1 MCITYPFL
9 MPKKEPAKESGTET
23 QSQIKTIES
32 RVPAGNAPEAP
43 DETKKRFRR
52 LSIAKSALH
61 SWIEICAFQGKNRKS
76 PRETNGCS

>member
-1 MCITYPFL
+1 

-61 SWIEICAFQGKNRKS
+61 SWIEFAPFRERIENHPGKPMAVARAFFFQS
-76 PRETNGCS
+76 